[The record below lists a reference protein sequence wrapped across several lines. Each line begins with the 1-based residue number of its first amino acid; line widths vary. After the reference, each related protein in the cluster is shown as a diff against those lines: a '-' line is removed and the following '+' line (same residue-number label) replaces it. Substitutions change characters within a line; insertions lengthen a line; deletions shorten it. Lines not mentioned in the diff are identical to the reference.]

1 MSKQHK
7 NQDSPLISVIIPVYN
22 CREYIARC
30 MDSVLVQTYK
40 NMEVLLI
47 DDGSTDGSDGICNQ
61 YPVRDARVHVLHI
74 PHSGVSIARNAGL
87 EKASGEYIAFV
98 DADDHVSP
106 TLLETLLEALLA
118 NDASIATCH
127 HTKFFS
133 APGKPKTVRSYRSE
147 VILPGEYCFSK
158 KYSHSTVWGALFRR
172 DTIGDIRFSPD
183 YKVGED
189 AVFFAETV
197 LHAERIVDIDVPLYQ
212 YCVRTNSQ
220 SHIPYDRDSLTDV
233 TARERIIELFAKN
246 SDASLLSCY
255 GNRAW
260 VALRNHKK
268 NSIDHGVDDPL
279 NKELISYIRKDIGKT
294 LRSSLPLRSKGT
306 LFLAALAP
314 KAFMNFYLKYLYR
327 IDIE

>member
-30 MDSVLVQTYK
+30 MDSVLAQTYR

-47 DDGSTDGSDGICNQ
+47 DDGSTDGSDVLCNQ
-61 YPVRDARVHVLHI
+61 FPSADSRVKVLHI
-74 PHSGVSIARNAGL
+74 PHSGVSAARNAGL
-87 EKASGEYIAFV
+87 EKAGGEYIAFV

-106 TLLETLLEALLA
+106 SLLETLLEALLT
-118 NDASIATCH
+118 NDASIVTCH

-133 APGKPKTVRSYRSE
+133 APGKPKPVRTYRSV
-147 VILPGEYCFSK
+147 VILPDEYCFSK

-172 DTIGDIRFSPD
+172 DTIGDIRFSSA

-189 AVFFAETV
+189 AVFFAQAV
-197 LHAERIVDIDVPLYQ
+197 LSAERIVDIDVPLYQ

-220 SHIPYDRDSLTDV
+220 SHKPYDRDSLTDV
-233 TARERIIELFAKN
+233 AARDRIIELFAKN

-260 VALRNHKK
+260 VALRNYKK

-279 NKELISYIRKDIGKT
+279 NKELISYIRKDIGKA
-294 LRSSLPLRSKGT
+294 LRSSLPLKSKAPVLT
-306 LFLAALAP
+306 AALAP
-314 KAFMNFYLKYLYR
+314 KVFMSFYLKYIFR

>member
-22 CREYIARC
+22 CCEYIARC
-30 MDSVLVQTYK
+30 MDSVLAQTYK

-47 DDGSTDGSDGICNQ
+47 DDGSTDGSDVICNQ
-61 YPVRDARVHVLHI
+61 YPSVDSRVKVLHI
-74 PHSGVSIARNAGL
+74 PHSGVSAARNAGL
-87 EKASGEYIAFV
+87 EKAGGEYIAFV

-106 TLLETLLEALLA
+106 SLLETLLEALLA

-133 APGKPKTVRSYRSE
+133 APRKSKSHSSYRSF
-147 VILPGEYCFSK
+147 VILPNEYNYSA
-158 KYSHSTVWGALFRR
+158 KYSHSTVWGALYRR
-172 DTIGDIRFSPD
+172 ETIGDIRFFKE

-189 AVFFAETV
+189 SVFFAQAV
-197 LHAERIVDIDVPLYQ
+197 LNAKRIVDIDVPLYN

-220 SHIPYDRDSLTDV
+220 SHKPYDRDSMTDV
-233 TARERIIELFAKN
+233 AAREKVIELFANN
-246 SDASLLSCY
+246 SKASLLSCY
-255 GNRAW
+255 GNRTW
-260 VALRNHKK
+260 IALRNYKK

-279 NKELISYIRKDIGKT
+279 NRELISYIRKDLSKT
-294 LRSSLPLRSKGT
+294 MRSSLPLKSKAPVLT
-306 LFLAALAP
+306 AALAP
-314 KAFMNFYLKYLYR
+314 KVFMSFYLKYIFR

>member
-1 MSKQHK
+1 MSKQHRK
-7 NQDSPLISVIIPVYN
+7 QDSPLISVIIPVYN

-30 MDSVLVQTYK
+30 MDSVLEQTYR

-47 DDGSTDGSDGICNQ
+47 NDGSTDGSDVLCNQ
-61 YPVRDARVHVLHI
+61 YPARDARVHVLHI
-74 PHSGVSIARNAGL
+74 PHSGVSAARNAGL
-87 EKASGEYIAFV
+87 EKAGGEYIAFV

-106 TLLETLLEALLA
+106 SLLETLLEALVA

-147 VILPGEYCFSK
+147 VILPGEYCFLK
-158 KYSHSTVWGALFRR
+158 KYSHSTVWGAIFRR
-172 DTIGDIRFSPD
+172 ETVGDLRFSSE

-189 AVFFAETV
+189 AVFFAQAV
-197 LHAERIVDIDVPLYQ
+197 LSADRIVDIDVPLYQ

-220 SHIPYDRDSLTDV
+220 SHKPYDRDSLTDV
-233 TARERIIELFAKN
+233 AARERIIELFASN
-246 SDASLLSCY
+246 CNASLMSCY

-260 VALRNHKK
+260 VALRNFKK

-279 NKELISYIRKDIGKT
+279 NRELISYIRKDLSKT
-294 LRSSLPLRSKGT
+294 MRSSLPVRSKGPVLT
-306 LFLAALAP
+306 AALAP
-314 KAFMNFYLKYLYR
+314 KVFMSFYLKYLYR